1 MKDVVYDIPSSNTD
15 PFKNVSKEVITDRND
30 LVLQQFLEK
39 QERKKQGIADDV
51 DILVNSRLNVSPKFS
66 SAKGGFT
73 TPGMLIA
80 PTFSA

>member
-15 PFKNVSKEVITDRND
+15 PFKNVSKEVIVDRND

-51 DILVNSRLNVSPKFS
+51 DILVNSRLNVDLKIGEYPEFIVEK
-66 SAKGGFT
+66 K
-73 TPGMLIA
+73 TPDE
-80 PTFSA
+80 T

>member
-1 MKDVVYDIPSSNTD
+1 MKDVVYDIPSSNID

-51 DILVNSRLNVSPKFS
+51 DILVNSRLNVDLKIGEYPEFIVEKKTSDE
-66 SAKGGFT
+66 
-73 TPGMLIA
+73 I
-80 PTFSA
+80 

>member
-51 DILVNSRLNVSPKFS
+51 DILVNSRLNVDLKVGEYPEFIVEKITSDE
-66 SAKGGFT
+66 T
-73 TPGMLIA
+73 
-80 PTFSA
+80 

>member
-51 DILVNSRLNVSPKFS
+51 DILVNSRLNVDLKVDKYPEFIVEKKTSDE
-66 SAKGGFT
+66 T
-73 TPGMLIA
+73 
-80 PTFSA
+80 

>member
-15 PFKNVSKEVITDRND
+15 PFKNVSKEVIVDRND

-51 DILVNSRLNVSPKFS
+51 DILVNSRLNVDLKVGEYPEFIVKKKTSDE
-66 SAKGGFT
+66 T
-73 TPGMLIA
+73 
-80 PTFSA
+80 

>member
-51 DILVNSRLNVSPKFS
+51 DILVNSRLNVDLKVGEHPEFIVEKKTSDE
-66 SAKGGFT
+66 T
-73 TPGMLIA
+73 
-80 PTFSA
+80 

>member
-51 DILVNSRLNVSPKFS
+51 DILVNSRLNVDLKIGEYPEFIVEK
-66 SAKGGFT
+66 T
-73 TPGMLIA
+73 TSDE
-80 PTFSA
+80 T